1 MMNWL
6 RRLPQSRREP
16 YGFEWTI
23 LRLTPKLMVYGSSA
37 FVVPLAILQYA
48 IEPSG
53 SSKLWELYFI
63 AGLIFFWT
71 LLFTT
76 ALCAFIVYLMKGPA
90 FVADAYYLEDSDL
103 PK

>member
-1 MMNWL
+1 
-6 RRLPQSRREP
+6 
-16 YGFEWTI
+16 
-23 LRLTPKLMVYGSSA
+23 MVYGTSL
-37 FVVPLAILQYA
+37 FVIPFAILQYG
-48 IEPSG
+48 IEPSS

-71 LLFTT
+71 MLFTA
-76 ALCAFIVYLMKGPA
+76 ALCAFILYLMKGPA

>member
-1 MMNWL
+1 MNWL
-6 RRLPQSRREP
+6 KRLPPTRREP
-16 YGFEWTI
+16 PGFEWVV
-23 LRLTPKLMVYGSSA
+23 LRSVPKLMVYGTSL
-37 FVVPLAILQYA
+37 FVIPFAILQYG
-48 IEPSG
+48 IEPSS

-71 LLFTT
+71 MLFTA
-76 ALCAFIVYLMKGPA
+76 ALCALIVYLMKGPA

>member
-1 MMNWL
+1 ML
-6 RRLPQSRREP
+6 LPPTRREP
-16 YGFEWTI
+16 PGFEWFV
-23 LRLTPKLMVYGSSA
+23 LRSVPKLMVYGTSL
-37 FVVPLAILQYA
+37 FVIPFAILQYG
-48 IEPSG
+48 IEPSS

-71 LLFTT
+71 MLFTA
-76 ALCAFIVYLMKGPA
+76 ALCALIVYLMKGPA

>member
-1 MMNWL
+1 MNWL
-6 RRLPQSRREP
+6 KLLPPTRREP
-16 YGFEWTI
+16 PGFEWFV
-23 LRLTPKLMVYGSSA
+23 LRSVPKLMVYGTSL
-37 FVVPLAILQYA
+37 FVIPFAILQYG
-48 IEPSG
+48 IEPSS

-71 LLFTT
+71 MLFTA

>member
-1 MMNWL
+1 
-6 RRLPQSRREP
+6 
-16 YGFEWTI
+16 
-23 LRLTPKLMVYGSSA
+23 MVYGTGI
-37 FVVPLAILQYA
+37 FVMLLAILHYG
-48 IEPSG
+48 IESSG
-53 SSKLWELYFI
+53 SSRLWELYLI

-71 LLFTT
+71 MLFTA

>member
-1 MMNWL
+1 MNWL
-6 RRLPQSRREP
+6 KLLPPTRREP
-16 YGFEWTI
+16 PGFEWVV
-23 LRLTPKLMVYGSSA
+23 LRSVPKLMVYGTSL
-37 FVVPLAILQYA
+37 FVIPFAILQYG
-48 IEPSG
+48 IEPSS

-71 LLFTT
+71 MLFTA
-76 ALCAFIVYLMKGPA
+76 ALCALIVYLMKGPA

>member
-1 MMNWL
+1 MIWL
-6 RRLPQSRREP
+6 KRLPPTRREP
-16 YGFEWTI
+16 PGFEWVV
-23 LRLTPKLMVYGSSA
+23 LRSVPKLMVYGTSL
-37 FVVPLAILQYA
+37 FVIPLAILQYG
-48 IEPSG
+48 IEPS
-53 SSKLWELYFI
+53 SSSRLWELYFI

-71 LLFTT
+71 MLFTA

>member
-1 MMNWL
+1 MNWL
-6 RRLPQSRREP
+6 KLLPPTRREP
-16 YGFEWTI
+16 PGFEWFV
-23 LRLTPKLMVYGSSA
+23 LRSVPKLMVYGTSL
-37 FVVPLAILQYA
+37 FVIPFAILQYG
-48 IEPSG
+48 IEPSS

-71 LLFTT
+71 MLFTA
-76 ALCAFIVYLMKGPA
+76 ALCALIVYLMKGPA

>member
-1 MMNWL
+1 MNWL
-6 RRLPQSRREP
+6 KRLPSTRREP
-16 YGFEWTI
+16 PGFEWGI
-23 LRLTPKLMVYGSSA
+23 LRYTLRLMVYGTST
-37 FVVPLAILQYA
+37 FVIPLAILQYG

-53 SSKLWELYFI
+53 STMIWELYLI

-71 LLFTT
+71 MLFTV
-76 ALCAFIVYLMKGPA
+76 ALCALIVYLMKGPA

>member
-1 MMNWL
+1 MNWL
-6 RRLPQSRREP
+6 KRLPSTRREP
-16 YGFEWTI
+16 PGLEWSI
-23 LRLTPKLMVYGSSA
+23 LRYTPKLTVYGTSA
-37 FVVPLAILQYA
+37 FLILLAILQYG

-53 SSKLWELYFI
+53 SSRLWELYLI

-71 LLFTT
+71 ILFTA

-90 FVADAYYLEDSDL
+90 FVADAYYLEDSDF

>member
-1 MMNWL
+1 MNWL
-6 RRLPQSRREP
+6 KRLPSARREP
-16 YGFEWTI
+16 PGFEWVI
-23 LRLTPKLMVYGSSA
+23 LRHTPKLMFYGTSI
-37 FVVPLAILQYA
+37 FVVLLAILQYG

-53 SSKLWELYFI
+53 SSRLWGVYLI

-71 LLFTT
+71 MLFTA

>member
-1 MMNWL
+1 MNWL
-6 RRLPQSRREP
+6 KRIPSTRREP
-16 YGFEWTI
+16 PGFEWVI
-23 LRLTPKLMVYGSSA
+23 LRHTPKLMFYGTSI
-37 FVVPLAILQYA
+37 FVVLLAILQYG

-53 SSKLWELYFI
+53 SSRLWGVYLI

-71 LLFTT
+71 MLFTA

>member
-1 MMNWL
+1 MNWL
-6 RRLPQSRREP
+6 KLLPPTRREP
-16 YGFEWTI
+16 PGFEWFV
-23 LRLTPKLMVYGSSA
+23 LRSVPKLMVYGTSL
-37 FVVPLAILQYA
+37 FVIPFAILQYG
-48 IEPSG
+48 IEPS
-53 SSKLWELYFI
+53 SSSRLWELYFI

-71 LLFTT
+71 MLFTA

>member
-1 MMNWL
+1 MNWL
-6 RRLPQSRREP
+6 KRLPSTRREP
-16 YGFEWTI
+16 HGFEWSI
-23 LRLTPKLMVYGSSA
+23 LRYTPRLMVYGTST
-37 FVVPLAILQYA
+37 FVIPLTILQYG
-48 IEPSG
+48 IEPSS

-71 LLFTT
+71 MLFTA
-76 ALCAFIVYLMKGPA
+76 ALCALIVYLMKGPA

>member
-1 MMNWL
+1 MNWL
-6 RRLPQSRREP
+6 KRLPPTGREP
-16 YGFEWTI
+16 PGFEWFV
-23 LRLTPKLMVYGSSA
+23 LRSVPKLMVYGTSL
-37 FVVPLAILQYA
+37 FVIPFAILQYG
-48 IEPSG
+48 IEPSS

-71 LLFTT
+71 MLFTA

>member
-1 MMNWL
+1 MNWL
-6 RRLPQSRREP
+6 KRLPPTRREP
-16 YGFEWTI
+16 PGFEWVV
-23 LRLTPKLMVYGSSA
+23 LRSVPKLMVYGTSL
-37 FVVPLAILQYA
+37 FVIPLAILQYG
-48 IEPSG
+48 IE
-53 SSKLWELYFI
+53 SSSSSRLWELYFI

-71 LLFTT
+71 MLFTA

>member
-1 MMNWL
+1 ML
-6 RRLPQSRREP
+6 LPPTRREP
-16 YGFEWTI
+16 PGFEWFV
-23 LRLTPKLMVYGSSA
+23 LRSVPKLMVYGTSL
-37 FVVPLAILQYA
+37 FVIPFAILQYG
-48 IEPSG
+48 IEPS
-53 SSKLWELYFI
+53 SSSRLWELYFI

-71 LLFTT
+71 MLFTA